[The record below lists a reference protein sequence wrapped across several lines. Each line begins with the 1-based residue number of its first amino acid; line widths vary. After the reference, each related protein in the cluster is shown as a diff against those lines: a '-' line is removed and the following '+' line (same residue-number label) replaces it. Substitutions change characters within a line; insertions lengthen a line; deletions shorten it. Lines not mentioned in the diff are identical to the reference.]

1 MAGAQ
6 FTVGNAMTKKKNRLA
21 TLFGFYFCFA
31 VIFFSRGL
39 KPVFNAD
46 AQTATRQQQQRRQR
60 LATTSLTTKQKK
72 KTAENRKKTQQQKQ
86 IDNNV
91 EVKIYKFCL
100 RCRFFFRFI
109 SRKKYRLTRE
119 TVSLLHLS
127 LSLSLSSSA
136 ANWLID

>member
-1 MAGAQ
+1 
-6 FTVGNAMTKKKNRLA
+6 MTKKKKPIGNAVRL
-21 TLFGFYFCFA
+21 LFLFRCYFFS
-31 VIFFSRGL
+31 VFFSRGL

-72 KTAENRKKTQQQKQ
+72 KRQKTETQQQKQ

-100 RCRFFFRFI
+100 RCRFFFDLFLE
-109 SRKKYRLTRE
+109 KKYRLTRE

-127 LSLSLSSSA
+127 LSLSPF
-136 ANWLID
+136 